1 MERGIVMAL
10 HSVIIASIVYVALI
24 YTGYREAV
32 SENRSLLVFSVVLIY
47 MILFGHGLPVK
58 LNKNI

>member
-32 SENRSLLVFSVVLIY
+32 SENRSLLVLSVVLIY